1 MEPLYC
7 SAANRRISKTAV
19 LRGFPNLSISFEAS
33 LTRQSGNWIFTQ
45 GELSGRLNYNRTR
58 GKLLTLLLATHVW
71 LVCSPQIWL
80 FSNLANSLFSF
91 KNFPGSVCLC
101 LFEFYSPWSDHC
113 IFNSRQLSLSL
124 WCLHPPHHN
133 LVALPDMH
141 FTYLLFCSLRAAQPN
156 LHSPQPPAHL
166 LSPFCWYF
174 LFLFQNVYAGSYKCN
189 FQACSRSSPTVCSLS
204 TLQNRSVLDLDSH
217 FKSD

>member
-1 MEPLYC
+1 MFSFNRTRSRVGGEGDTIKLRRWKKSNWRRVEPLYC

-58 GKLLTLLLATHVW
+58 GKLLTLLLTTHVW

-91 KNFPGSVCLC
+91 KNVTGSVCLC
-101 LFEFYSPWSDHC
+101 LFEFYFPWSDHC
-113 IFNSRQLSLSL
+113 IFNSRQLSL
-124 WCLHPPHHN
+124 HDVPPPHGN
-133 LVALPDMH
+133 LVALLGIL
-141 FTYLLFCSLRAAQPN
+141 FTYVCTLILSVLPNPTPTLLNLLFIY
-156 LHSPQPPAHL
+156 LH
-166 LSPFCWYF
+166 PFLGTYIHPF
-174 LFLFQNVYAGSYKCN
+174 LGSYNCN
-189 FQACSRSSPTVCSLS
+189 L
-204 TLQNRSVLDLDSH
+204 
-217 FKSD
+217 